1 MRISIAYA
9 SPLLQLLYSPSC
21 NYSPRQPKINV
32 EPSPNPPLGFPVLFL
47 SFPITRHLLALI
59 GLTSLLLTSCTP
71 SLTPVQLPPEMT
83 FSDLASGQPFD
94 SSTLRGKLI
103 LLNLWAA
110 WSPATAKELPEL
122 ASLDKKY
129 SSQGLILIGVCLDDA
144 PAASLLIFAERHGIR
159 YPLVLPGPKTLDLIE
174 PMETIPY
181 TVLLDTHGKILARFR
196 SPLKPNDVRTA
207 IEKNL

>member
-1 MRISIAYA
+1 M
-9 SPLLQLLYSPSC
+9 
-21 NYSPRQPKINV
+21 
-32 EPSPNPPLGFPVLFL
+32 LFL
-47 SFPITRHLLALI
+47 SSSIPRHLLALI

-83 FSDLASGQPFD
+83 FFDLASGQPFD

-181 TVLLDTHGKILARFR
+181 TVLLDSHGKILARFR
-196 SPLKPNDVRTA
+196 SPIKPNDVRAA

>member
-1 MRISIAYA
+1 
-9 SPLLQLLYSPSC
+9 
-21 NYSPRQPKINV
+21 
-32 EPSPNPPLGFPVLFL
+32 VLFL
-47 SFPITRHLLALI
+47 SPRIHRHLLALI
-59 GLTSLLLTSCTP
+59 SLTSLLLSSCAP
-71 SLTPVQLPPEMT
+71 SLTPVHLPAEMT

-122 ASLDKKY
+122 ASLDEKY

-196 SPLKPNDVRTA
+196 SPLKPNDVRAA

>member
-1 MRISIAYA
+1 M
-9 SPLLQLLYSPSC
+9 
-21 NYSPRQPKINV
+21 
-32 EPSPNPPLGFPVLFL
+32 LFL
-47 SFPITRHLLALI
+47 SPSIPRHLLALI
-59 GLTSLLLTSCTP
+59 GLTSLLFTSCTP

-94 SSTLRGKLI
+94 PSALRGKLI

-122 ASLDKKY
+122 ASLDEKY

>member
-1 MRISIAYA
+1 
-9 SPLLQLLYSPSC
+9 
-21 NYSPRQPKINV
+21 
-32 EPSPNPPLGFPVLFL
+32 VLFL
-47 SFPITRHLLALI
+47 SPRIHRHLLALI
-59 GLTSLLLTSCTP
+59 SLTSLLLSSCAP

-122 ASLDKKY
+122 ASLDEKY

-196 SPLKPNDVRTA
+196 SPLKPNDVRAA

>member
-1 MRISIAYA
+1 ML
-9 SPLLQLLYSPSC
+9 SPLPLVARPLLAFIC
-21 NYSPRQPKINV
+21 
-32 EPSPNPPLGFPVLFL
+32 LL
-47 SFPITRHLLALI
+47 SFLF
-59 GLTSLLLTSCTP
+59 TSCAP

-94 SSTLRGKLI
+94 PSVLRGKLI

-122 ASLDKKY
+122 ASLEEKY
-129 SSQGLILIGVCLDDA
+129 ASQGLILLGVCLDDA
-144 PAASLLIFAERHGIR
+144 PASSLLIFAERHGIR
-159 YPLVLPGPKTLDLIE
+159 YPLILPGPKTLDLIE

-196 SPLKPNDVRTA
+196 SPLKANDVRAA